1 MRDLIH
7 APSPPSDHSTAGVC
21 TMEEIKRRQFLQFGV
36 AFSGLTLAACGT
48 TSDPSAGDPAPTAPA
63 PAPTP
68 IASAPPPAP
77 TPPAPAPAP
86 TPSAPAPAGSMAFT
100 LTSATT
106 AGAAP
111 FCIGCACRRGD
122 TPAGQGVVGTA
133 DSLQVPPMNAW
144 PDGSLKFAVVSGAT

>member
-1 MRDLIH
+1 MRDLNH
-7 APSPPSDHSTAGVC
+7 APSPPTDHSTTGVC

-36 AFSGLTLAACGT
+36 AFSGLTLAACGS
-48 TSDPSAGDPAPTAPA
+48 TSDAASGAPAPPA

-111 FCIGCACRRGD
+111 FCIGFAFRKGD
-122 TPAGQGVVGTA
+122 IPAGQGVVGTA